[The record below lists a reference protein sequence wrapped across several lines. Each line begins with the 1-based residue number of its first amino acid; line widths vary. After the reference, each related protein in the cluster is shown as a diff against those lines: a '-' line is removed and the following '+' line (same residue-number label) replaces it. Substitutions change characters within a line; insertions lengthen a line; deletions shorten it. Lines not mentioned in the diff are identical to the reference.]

1 MAMPPNMGRPGA
13 GPSFLGGGASNANSL
28 QSRLS
33 GGAPSMPFQSRSMP
47 PPTGA
52 NGIASAFQGVNPAR
66 AGYDVGNAAIMAQ
79 QNRAMPSQQMAGLRP
94 MGQPQ
99 EFGQIPQ
106 AADQNAAP
114 TQYSSPPPQLTSSQ
128 RARQAQQQQLQAPYL
143 DLQNSI
149 KNSPAE
155 QYRSTASYLGGNMPD
170 QFAPLDAY
178 RQQQYNAEQAFRN
191 QYASAAPGDLAE
203 LSRTYQ
209 NQQLTAG
216 QQFEAQNPGLMS
228 KYQQAV
234 QNQAQQA
241 MPQNQTGQQGQTGL
255 NAQASQ
261 FMQQLMQQGQGGM
274 GGQQLSAPNAG
285 QQYGMQQGQMGQL
298 GGMGGAPM
306 QYPLGG
312 PQGQGG
318 FLGAL
323 QPAGGLQSGLTGLGG
338 GAPMPGAQG
347 FGPFGAQPMPQQNN
361 SGTTFNPNAV
371 YSMSPNSLAL
381 GVAASEGRIPASM
394 ASTPPTQPQPSASTM
409 SAINRANGG
418 NMPAFAMGAPGGF
431 GGFGGR

>member
-1 MAMPPNMGRPGA
+1 MAMPPNFGRPGA

-33 GGAPSMPFQSRSMP
+33 GRASSMPFQSRSMP

-79 QNRAMPSQQMAGLRP
+79 QNKAMPSQQMAGLRP

-99 EFGQIPQ
+99 EFGQILQ
-106 AADQNAAP
+106 AAGQNAAP

-128 RARQAQQQQLQAPYL
+128 QARLAQQQQLQAPYL

-155 QYRSTASYLGGNMPD
+155 QYRSTASYLGGNLPD

-216 QQFEAQNPGLMS
+216 QQFEAQNPGLMA
-228 KYQQAV
+228 KYSQAV
-234 QNQAQQA
+234 QQY
-241 MPQNQTGQQGQTGL
+241 GQT
-255 NAQASQ
+255 Q
-261 FMQQLMQQGQGGM
+261 
-274 GGQQLSAPNAG
+274 
-285 QQYGMQQGQMGQL
+285 
-298 GGMGGAPM
+298 
-306 QYPLGG
+306 GG
-312 PQGQGG
+312 PQPTYSSLPAAAPDPSKGLPPTVNPTEGMIFAADMVETPYGLLNRADAYARNLLPGQQNTT
-318 FLGAL
+318 AN
-323 QPAGGLQSGLTGLGG
+323 PA
-338 GAPMPGAQG
+338 A
-347 FGPFGAQPMPQQNN
+347 NN

-418 NMPAFAMGAPGGF
+418 NMPAFAMGAPSGF